1 MKIKSETGYKIALYT
16 FVTLTVASYI
26 WTLWSIGSWIFK
38 AIFL

>member
-1 MKIKSETGYKIALYT
+1 MKIKKQTEYKIVSYT

-26 WTLWSIGSWIFK
+26 WMLWSVGSWIFK

>member
-1 MKIKSETGYKIALYT
+1 MKIKSGTGYKIVYYT
-16 FVTLTVASYI
+16 FVALTVASYI